1 MERTSIDLWFG
12 AFVTAG
18 FVALLVLALKVGNLG
33 AERASQVYRVEAR
46 FDNIGGLKVR
56 GPVRSAGVLVG
67 RVDNIRF
74 DNDKYQAQVTLALDS
89 RYSWPRD
96 TSASILTSGLLGET
110 YVGLEAGGEDQKL
123 KSGDRITITQS
134 AVVLEKLIGQFL
146 FSKAQESPASG
157 PAGAAAAPAGAAPSA
172 APALGAAP
180 KK

>member
-18 FVALLVLALKVGNLG
+18 FVALMVLALKVGNAG
-33 AERASQVYRVEAR
+33 AERAAEVYRVEAR

-67 RVDNIRF
+67 RVADIHF
-74 DNDKYQAQVTLALDS
+74 DNERFQAKVTLALDS
-89 RYSWPRD
+89 RYKWPKD

-110 YVGLEAGGEDQKL
+110 YVGLEAGGDDKVL
-123 KSGDRITITQS
+123 ATGDRITITQS

-146 FSKAQESPASG
+146 FSKAQETP
-157 PAGAAAAPAGAAPSA
+157 AAPAPAPAAATGAAPA
-172 APALGAAP
+172 